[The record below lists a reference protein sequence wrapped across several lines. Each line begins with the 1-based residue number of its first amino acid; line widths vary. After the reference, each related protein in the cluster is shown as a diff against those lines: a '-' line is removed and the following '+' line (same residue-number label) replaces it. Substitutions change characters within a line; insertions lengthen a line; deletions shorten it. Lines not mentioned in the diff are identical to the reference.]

1 MFDFFNKLFNP
12 SPPSGAT
19 AKERLRLVLLSDH
32 LALAPDVIDALKRDL
47 LAVISRYVEID
58 GAHADV
64 TFEHREGEVAM
75 LASIPITGVRDRGRT
90 EPSPP
95 IAPSPELAK
104 VESGAGETRSERA
117 SDVPS
122 AAANA
127 TVAMASDVMS
137 ASAPADG
144 VAANA
149 TLAGVAESVAA
160 TETSRDEGQAIAG
173 ALAAIA
179 ADGGSAA
186 SPGVP
191 NPPAPRRRRR
201 RKSAAAKRAAQ
212 QAIAFGTPAQ
222 A

>member
-75 LASIPITGVRDRGRT
+75 LASIPITGVRDRGRM
-90 EPSPP
+90 EPPLPVAPP
-95 IAPSPELAK
+95 PELATA
-104 VESGAGETRSERA
+104 ERGAGDLRSEA
-117 SDVPS
+117 SSEVQ
-122 AAANA
+122 AAVSNA
-127 TVAMASDVMS
+127 VSDAGEPALTVAASEVQ
-137 ASAPADG
+137 AKAP
-144 VAANA
+144 
-149 TLAGVAESVAA
+149 
-160 TETSRDEGQAIAG
+160 
-173 ALAAIA
+173 
-179 ADGGSAA
+179 
-186 SPGVP
+186 
-191 NPPAPRRRRR
+191 PRRRRR

-212 QAIAFGTPAQ
+212 QAIAFGTTAQ